1 MITADS
7 DGFAKS
13 SFKIG
18 KKKKVN
24 ATFSTNQKFD

>member
-18 KKKKVN
+18 KKIIN

>member
-1 MITADS
+1 MITAES

-13 SFKIG
+13 HFKIS
-18 KKKKVN
+18 KKKIN

>member
-13 SFKIG
+13 RFKIG
-18 KKKKVN
+18 KKIN
-24 ATFSTNQKFD
+24 ATFSTNQTFD